1 MAVRFFGLLLAI
13 GFAIPL
19 FLPADTFAQN
29 HDVTFNFVDRQ
40 HIKSA
45 DNSRLYKLG
54 SLNYERDEPS
64 CRDTIQ
70 AGQANTA
77 TTGGSLIVR
86 APDDGNIFD
95 RKNPLKAEY
104 DNYPFKDRI
113 EYDRREN
120 GCYVSK
126 PVPVRVGQANTNS
139 NKPSDPNNPELRTGL
154 QPSEKPECDAGPGFT
169 WAICGM
175 IHTLTSAISGAEKLV
190 GSLLHVSPLQQ
201 NDSVHKVWKIFRDL
215 TNALF
220 VLAFLFIIFT
230 NIASINIDAYTVKKT
245 LPKLV
250 VASLLVQFS
259 FYVSAFAVDVTN
271 VVGGSLFGL
280 IRDRLGDVGYNFSS
294 GQSGLTL
301 GIAALVAAPA
311 FAALASAVMSLS
323 ILVFLG
329 AAFFGVLAVLLTLI
343 FRQILITTL
352 VALSPIA
359 FVAMIL
365 PNTEYIFKLWKKT
378 FLRTLIMYPLIS
390 LLLASGMIFSHTAAA
405 TGGANSPTALIF
417 SLLGLVVPLFMI
429 PATFKFAGSAM
440 IAGGSALGKFTNMG
454 RNRFQSGDT
463 MERIKNRTAE
473 RKIQTAA
480 GEPVKGFGWVSKMP
494 GGRRAA
500 QRAARGMLGGAGD
513 GADVRAMT
521 DLAKVRAGV
530 ADKLKKEGLTQDQD
544 AAKILGYG
552 SDWYEEQKS
561 GLRAKGDTKG
571 LERLETSKRM
581 ADRYKNMPS
590 ARAAAL
596 IHLANTGQL
605 DADHSLRALNSM
617 YADDPT
623 GRLVKNQIWRG
634 MRAEMRDTSPELMFQ
649 EVDGSFDHNA
659 FRGYMGGQSQPKLSG
674 FKEGTWKKL
683 FYDEGPVN
691 PSTGKPTYTLRA
703 DAADAAKAL
712 GAGDLAK
719 GTNIMDRLL
728 TAQSNRADAKSATWI
743 DGAYTHLTSGGSTTG
758 SPSPGTGP
766 GGSGGGPSGSPAPGT
781 GPGGSGGGPGGAG
794 GYSTYGA
801 TSAPGGPAPSSGG
814 SSGAAAAPPAS
825 SGSSTG
831 YSGYGATSSSSSASP
846 APGSIVLP
854 AKPVDSGYSGYGA
867 IPAASHEVSP
877 SDSSP
882 SSDATPA
889 DDRVLFF
896 DADGKPK
903 MISEAMADALEASGK
918 GHVARDS
925 NDRKIR
931 GNNAGQSRAH

>member
-440 IAGGSALGKFTNMG
+440 IAGGAALGKLTGLG
-454 RNRFQSGDT
+454 RNKFQNGGT
-463 MERIKNRTAE
+463 MEKLRNRVAE
-473 RKIQTAA
+473 RKIQQAA
-480 GEPVKGFGWVSKMP
+480 GEIPRGFGVLNKIP
-494 GGRRAA
+494 GGRQAA
-500 QRAARGMLGGAGD
+500 RRAARGVVGGIGQQ
-513 GADVRAMT
+513 ADVRSMT
-521 DLAKVRAGV
+521 QTAGVRASWR
-530 ADKLKKEGLTQDQD
+530 DRLSKEGLQKNNDALRAIGYTDADLDKEIADRTAKGNHAGASNLIQARE
-544 AAKILGYG
+544 AAKNHRKV
-552 SDWYEEQKS
+552 S
-561 GLRAKGDTKG
+561 A
-571 LERLETSKRM
+571 
-581 ADRYKNMPS
+581 

-596 IHLANTGQL
+596 EHLAENGALGGKQ
-605 DADHSLRALNSM
+605 ARNALNEL
-617 YADDPT
+617 YHDDPT
-623 GRLVKNQIWRG
+623 GRLIKSQIWQGASGRL
-634 MRAEMRDTSPELMFQ
+634 AESSPHEMFTA
-649 EVDGSFDHNA
+649 VNGDFDRPA
-659 FRGYMGGQSQPKLSG
+659 FINHMATRNSSQLGKI
-674 FKEGTWKKL
+674 KQGTWQRL
-683 FYDEGPVN
+683 FYQHDTDGNLVKDASGQPVL
-691 PSTGKPTYTLRA
+691 SA
-703 DAADAAKAL
+703 DAHQVVKAL
-712 GAGDLAK
+712 GGGDFAEGQK
-719 GTNIMDRLL
+719 KVTE
-728 TAQSNRADAKSATWI
+728 
-743 DGAYTHLTSGGSTTG
+743 LTSGKTNTVDAASAGILRDVAARAPKSPPPPSGTTSPTG

-766 GGSGGGPSGSPAPGT
+766 T
-781 GPGGSGGGPGGAG
+781 GSGGGPGGAG
-794 GYSTYGA
+794 GYSGYGA
-801 TSAPGGPAPSSGG
+801 SPAPGGPPPSSGG